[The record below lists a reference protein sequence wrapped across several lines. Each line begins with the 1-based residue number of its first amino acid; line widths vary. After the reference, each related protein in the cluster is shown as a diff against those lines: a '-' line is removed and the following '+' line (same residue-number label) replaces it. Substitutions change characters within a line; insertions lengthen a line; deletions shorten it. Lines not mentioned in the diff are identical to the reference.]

1 MGDNKVVINSNTI
14 IQITLSKLIGL
25 ISSVLAVFFGFYIYV
40 IEPQIQ
46 LQQEQLKILTQQIDK
61 LKMEQ
66 IKTSNSIGILA
77 GTIEGTSGRFRDLHE
92 ARSSNEETSGS
103 FKN

>member
-1 MGDNKVVINSNTI
+1 MKDNKVVINSNTI

-25 ISSVLAVFFGFYIYV
+25 ISTVLGVFFSFYIYV
-40 IEPQIQ
+40 IEPQIH
-46 LQQEQLKILTQQIDK
+46 LQQEELKIMSQQIHE

-77 GTIEGTSGRFRDLHE
+77 GTIEGTSSRFRDLHE

-103 FKN
+103 FNN